1 MVRPVTNRGSSLPS
15 LHSSSVNVEHKDSVC
30 WNSHDSRVPQLVAE
44 QAAAKPGAIAVA
56 TAKERLTYAEL
67 DSQANALA
75 HRLRLFGV
83 GPDVVVG
90 LCSERCPAMVVG
102 ALGILKAGGAYLLLD
117 PAYPSER
124 LAFKLLDA
132 EVPVVVTSESQT
144 IRVPAGPWRVISV
157 DSEMPQLVNHPPEAQ
172 VSPTKA
178 EHLAYVVYTSG
189 STGSPKGVAITHES
203 LLNLVFWHRQAF
215 DVTREDRASH
225 LAGLSFDAAV
235 WELWPYLTAG
245 ATVHLAPEFVRQSPE
260 SLRDWLVAS
269 RITISFVPSPLAE
282 RMLVLEW
289 PPETALRLLLTG
301 GDTLHHYPPVDLPF
315 DLVNNYGPS
324 ECTVVATSGIIRGDA
339 RPASEPPIG
348 RAITNTQIYILDQ
361 HLKQVP
367 AGEVGEMY
375 IGGVGLARGYLNRP
389 DLTAERFVPNPFS
402 PVPGNR
408 LYRTGDLARCSPDGQ
423 IIFLGRIDDQIK
435 VRGFRIEPGE
445 IIAALNSHPEIQE
458 SFIVTREAAACDKQ
472 LVAYIVPVNAQITD
486 AALRE
491 FLRKTLP
498 DFMVPAVFV
507 PLPALPLGPHGKV
520 DRLAL
525 PVPDAE
531 NILRDTVYHSPRS
544 PAERKVAK
552 IVAQLLGLA
561 QVGADD
567 NFFTLGGH
575 SLLGT
580 QLIARLRQAF
590 GVELP
595 LRSLFEAS
603 TVAKLA
609 AEVERLVMAKLEAMS
624 EQEAQRILGV
634 AHHPFAEGD

>member
-1 MVRPVTNRGSSLPS
+1 MSWQGTGKNEPVHIASEGEDLLGARGSL
-15 LHSSSVNVEHKDSVC
+15 
-30 WNSHDSRVPQLVAE
+30 HDSCVPQLVAE
-44 QAAAKPGAIAVA
+44 QAAARPSAVAVA

-67 DSQANALA
+67 DSHANALA
-75 HRLRLFGV
+75 YRLRRLGV

-90 LCSERCPAMVVG
+90 LCSERCPAMVLG

-117 PAYPSER
+117 PAHPSDR
-124 LAFKLLDA
+124 LAFKLSDA
-132 EVPVVVTSESQT
+132 EVPVVVTSEGLAT
-144 IRVPAGPWRVISV
+144 RLPAGPWRVVSV
-157 DSEMPQLVNHPPEAQ
+157 DSEMPELVSHPSEAQ
-172 VSPTKA
+172 VSTTKP

-203 LLNLVFWHRQAF
+203 LLNLAFWHRQAF
-215 DVTREDRASH
+215 DVAPEDRASH

-269 RITISFVPSPLAE
+269 RITISFVPTPLAE
-282 RMLVLEW
+282 RMLMLEW
-289 PPETALRLLLTG
+289 PPETALRFLLTG
-301 GDTLHHYPPVDLPF
+301 GDTLHRYPPVNLPF
-315 DLVNNYGPS
+315 ELVNNYGPS
-324 ECTVVATSGIIRGDA
+324 ECTVVATSEIIRGDA
-339 RPASEPPIG
+339 RPAAEPPIG
-348 RAITNTQIYILDQ
+348 RAIANTQIYILNQ

-367 AGEVGEMY
+367 AGEAGEIY
-375 IGGVGLARGYLNRP
+375 IGGVGLARGYVNRP
-389 DLTAERFVPNPFS
+389 DLTAERFVPHPFS
-402 PVPGNR
+402 PVPEDR
-408 LYRTGDLARCSPDGQ
+408 LYRTGDLARWLPDGQ
-423 IIFLGRIDDQIK
+423 IVFLGRIDDQIK

-445 IIAALNSHPEIQE
+445 IIAALNRHPEIQE
-458 SFIVTREAAACDKQ
+458 SFIMSRREAAACDNQ
-472 LVAYIVPVNAQITD
+472 LIAYIVPRNAQITD

-491 FLRKTLP
+491 FLRKSLP

-507 PLPALPLGPHGKV
+507 SLPALPLGPHGKV

-531 NILRDTVYHSPRS
+531 NILCDTVYHSPRS

-561 QVGADD
+561 QVGAND

-590 GVELP
+590 GVDLP

-624 EQEAQRILGV
+624 EQEAQRILDV